1 MEINKSGV
9 WGEIHTARWLR
20 RNGYKIITSNYRT
33 RMGEVDIIAS
43 KGKYLCFIEVKA
55 RGENA
60 VARPMEAVDSAKQ
73 EKLIATSKLF
83 LEKHPMKLQ
92 PRFDVCEVWLGEKF
106 EVLKINYIENAYDG

>member
-1 MEINKSGV
+1 
-9 WGEIHTARWLR
+9 
-20 RNGYKIITSNYRT
+20 
-33 RMGEVDIIAS
+33 MGEVDIIAS
-43 KGKYLCFIEVKA
+43 KGKYICFIEVKA

-60 VARPMEAVDSAKQ
+60 VARPMEAVDSSKQ

-106 EVLKINYIENAYDG
+106 EVLKINYIENAYDGS

>member
-43 KGKYLCFIEVKA
+43 KGKYLCFVEVKA
-55 RGENA
+55 RGEDA

-73 EKLIATSKLF
+73 GKLIATSKLF

-92 PRFDVCEVWLGEKF
+92 PRFDVCEVWLNDEMK
-106 EVLKINYIENAYDG
+106 LSKLNYIENAF